1 MPLRPG
7 MCVHTGTHAY
17 RWSHATGSTRAG
29 HPAAGAAHYGVVS
42 VATAA
47 APAYCS
53 TGRRAGAASA
63 RSALPSSVAANSCNA
78 APASVASLSVHH
90 LRETSV
96 ASETKRTHIGHPS
109 LT

>member
-47 APAYCS
+47 APAYCRS
-53 TGRRAGAASA
+53 RRKAGGRGECEVGLAVE
-63 RSALPSSVAANSCNA
+63 RS
-78 APASVASLSVHH
+78 
-90 LRETSV
+90 REQ
-96 ASETKRTHIGHPS
+96 
-109 LT
+109 L